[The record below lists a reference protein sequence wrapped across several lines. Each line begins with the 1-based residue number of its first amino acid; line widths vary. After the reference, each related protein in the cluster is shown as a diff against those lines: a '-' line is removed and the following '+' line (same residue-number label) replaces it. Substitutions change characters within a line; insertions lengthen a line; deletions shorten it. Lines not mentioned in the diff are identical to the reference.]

1 LIFKEKTFNNVY
13 TYVSGN
19 FMTTTTDIQYIIEK
33 YKTGHRYFINL
44 DFDKGEKLT
53 RQILTD
59 TTFDNCCF
67 SIDFSQTDFAN
78 AKFVNCNLKGSNFSL
93 CNLTK
98 TIFENC
104 SLESAEFKNA
114 NIVDTSLTNCFCYG
128 QLVLLNKATGE
139 LETFKDPLVKE
150 LYDNVPE
157 FSKLTNHSNDE
168 SLYDVYGELSIKLVD
183 NIVSSNQ
190 VSDFAKKCFR
200 FFNLLGDRQDDSLD
214 NLLVVGIYE
223 GLYSNKK
230 CNDIARQLLTGRNK
244 DVYEHWMINGNIR
257 SDY

>member
-1 LIFKEKTFNNVY
+1 
-13 TYVSGN
+13 
-19 FMTTTTDIQYIIEK
+19 MTTTDIQYIIEK

-44 DFDKGEKLT
+44 DFDKGEKLSG
-53 RQILTD
+53 QILTD

-67 SIDFSQTDFAN
+67 SVDFSQTDFTN
-78 AKFVNCNLKGSNFSL
+78 AKFINCNLKGCDFSL

-98 TIFENC
+98 AIFENC
-104 SLESAEFKNA
+104 SLESVEFKQA
-114 NIVDTSLTNCFCYG
+114 NIIETSLTNCHCYG
-128 QLVLLNKATGE
+128 QSVSFNKVTGE
-139 LETFKDPLVKE
+139 IETFKDPLVKE

-157 FSKLTNHSNDE
+157 FNKLADHSNDE
-168 SLYDVYGELSIKLVD
+168 LPYSVYGELSIKLFE
-183 NIVSSNQ
+183 NIIASNQ
-190 VSDFAKKCFR
+190 VSDFTKKCFQ
-200 FFNLLGDRQDDSLD
+200 FFNQLGDRQDDSLD

-244 DVYEHWMINGNIR
+244 DIYEHWMINGNIR